1 MYPSVFSPMVLF
13 FRHKPI
19 QGKEFSIGLTH
30 LLVLLSCLKENLNS
44 IRFPEYLIYY
54 NFTSE

>member
-1 MYPSVFSPMVLF
+1 MYASVFSPMVLF

-19 QGKEFSIGLTH
+19 QGKESSLGLTP
-30 LLVLLSCLKENLNS
+30 LFVLLACLKGNLNS
-44 IRFPEYLIYY
+44 IRFPEYLIHY